1 MARMLITYNSLP
13 YLRQVKLFTVIF
25 TFISLVPA
33 AKINGAEIIWRVGQR
48 RRRRKSAFLARTVP
62 TIFAGKWCRFKNKTI
77 RILQASLFWPFKVH
91 SFGLIRFTDEL
102 SNGGQVNRSVR
113 PGFSSSNPALLLSLS
128 LYIQWPWWA
137 LRPVHI
143 KPIIL
148 TGCLAYRNKFN
159 SIGSILDKSREK
171 LIGVFINSLFIYL
184 FFSAYQ
190 LFYLYRYV
198 NIQ

>member
-1 MARMLITYNSLP
+1 MHFL
-13 YLRQVKLFTVIF
+13 QELFQRF
-25 TFISLVPA
+25 SQE
-33 AKINGAEIIWRVGQR
+33 NGAGSKIKPFEFFKRPYFDRSKFIVLVSSDLRMNCPM
-48 RRRRKSAFLARTVP
+48 AD
-62 TIFAGKWCRFKNKTI
+62 KWT
-77 RILQASLFWPFKVH
+77 
-91 SFGLIRFTDEL
+91 G
-102 SNGGQVNRSVR
+102 RSV
-113 PGFSSSNPALLLSLS
+113 SSSNPALLLSLS

-190 LFYLYRYV
+190 LFYLYQYV